1 MLIDSPHAGEI
12 SMTRPLSNFWQGQS
26 LRLTYEH
33 AVTHRMCTLDSI
45 YSFKYGT
52 RQARRGSE
60 QSHRVTTAVQ
70 MPLS

>member
-1 MLIDSPHAGEI
+1 
-12 SMTRPLSNFWQGQS
+12 MTRPLSNFWQGRS
-26 LRLTYEH
+26 PRLAYER
-33 AVTHRMCTLDSI
+33 AVAHKMCTLDSI

-60 QSHRVTTAVQ
+60 RSHRVTTAVQ